1 MRVESPEGKLMKSR
15 FLATWKLL
23 PASVRKTIVSVI
35 GSTLILTGLLL
46 IVLPGPFTLP
56 LVILGLVVLALEFA
70 WAERT
75 LEKVKAQG
83 VKIDPRKLFKKQ

>member
-1 MRVESPEGKLMKSR
+1 MRVESPEGKLMKSK
-15 FLATWKLL
+15 FQATWKLL